1 MPTQKR
7 ILILTESRGGKGH
20 IMPATAITQA
30 LHKLYP
36 HKHRVTVVNMGD
48 ESNFFLE
55 DFLHTFYLFIFKHAP
70 WLLKIYKISDN
81 RPFMKSINN
90 IYIKL
95 NRKDIVGLYNKI
107 KPDLVLSNY
116 PAWDY
121 AFYKALKQ
129 TNPEV
134 PYVNLNT
141 DSCYPHFA
149 WLLADADYNIVADN
163 DTKQLYMQRGK
174 KGSKIKVL
182 GIPVRQDVTEKGQK
196 ASPLKTP
203 PKPPYNILFLPSSS
217 NAKAILA
224 TIKPFEDNKEFN
236 IEVVMGRSKTATEYI
251 QSKISAKNV
260 KVTGWTDEIAQKLD
274 EAHIVI
280 TKPGGSTTQ
289 ECIAMK
295 KPMVINKVVPGQEE
309 GNARLI
315 LKHRMGFVETQPEKI
330 IMACNSIIKSYPQY
344 QRRIAEVSSGNSAE
358 KIAAFIDSIEA

>member
-1 MPTQKR
+1 MPKQKR

-55 DFLHTFYLFIFKHAP
+55 DFLHSFYLFVFKHAP
-70 WLLKIYKISDN
+70 WLLSIYKISDN
-81 RPFMKSINN
+81 RPFMKSINEV
-90 IYIKL
+90 YFKL
-95 NRKDIVGLYNKI
+95 NQKDIISLYNKI
-107 KPDLVLSNY
+107 TPDLVLSNY

-121 AFYKALKQ
+121 AFYKTLKQ
-129 TNPEV
+129 NYPEV

-149 WLLADADYNIVADN
+149 WLLAEADYNIVADE
-163 DTKQLYMQRGK
+163 DTKQLYMERGK
-174 KGSKIKVL
+174 KETLIKVL
-182 GIPVRQDVTEKGQK
+182 GIPVRQDVAEKGQK
-196 ASPLKTP
+196 AFPLKKSPTS
-203 PKPPYNILFLPSSS
+203 PYNVLFLPSSS
-217 NAKAILA
+217 NTKSILK
-224 TIKPFEDNKEFN
+224 TIRPFENNKVFN
-236 IEVVMGRSKTATEYI
+236 IEVVMGRNKTATDYI
-251 QSKISAKNV
+251 QSKISAENV

-295 KPMVINKVVPGQEE
+295 KPMIINKIVPGQEE

-315 LKHRMGFVETQPEKI
+315 LKHRIGFIETRPEKI
-330 IMACNSIIKSYPQY
+330 IKACALIIKSYPQY
-344 QRRIAEVSSGNSAE
+344 QRRISEISKGNSAE

>member
-1 MPTQKR
+1 MPKQKR

-30 LHKLYP
+30 LHALYP

-55 DFLHTFYLFIFKHAP
+55 DFLHSFYLLVFKHAP

-81 RPFMKSINN
+81 RPFMKAINN

-95 NRKDIVGLYNKI
+95 NSKDIVSLYNKI

-121 AFYKALKQ
+121 AFYKALKKH
-129 TNPEV
+129 NPNV

-141 DSCYPHFA
+141 DSSYPHFA
-149 WLLADADYNIVADN
+149 WLIADADYNIVADE
-163 DTKQLYMQRGK
+163 DTKNLYIKRGK
-174 KGSKIKVL
+174 KGPKIKVL
-182 GIPVRQDVTEKGQK
+182 GIPVRQDVAEKGLNT
-196 ASPLKTP
+196 SPLKKS

-217 NAKAILA
+217 NAKVILA
-224 TIKPFEDNKEFN
+224 TIRPFEGNNEFN
-236 IEVVMGRSKTATEYI
+236 IEVVMGRNKTAADYI
-251 QSKISAKNV
+251 RSKISADNV

-274 EAHIVI
+274 DAHIVI

-315 LKHRMGFVETQPEKI
+315 LKHRMGFVETKPEKI
-330 IMACNSIIKSYPQY
+330 IKACHSIIESYPQY
-344 QRRIAEVSSGNSAE
+344 QHRIAEVSNGNSAE
-358 KIAAFIDSIEA
+358 KIAAFIDSVEA